1 MIKRFSADVGNY
13 AYLICINK
21 NIYGRYKTQWI
32 DKKTQNILSIINQ
45 ISELY
50 KMDGRIKIH
59 PWKRSSFNKVKWT
72 GKNQFTS
79 ENNVFKRHY
88 K

>member
-45 ISELY
+45 ISKPY
-50 KMDGRIKIH
+50 YMDGRIKNS
-59 PWKRSSFNKVKWT
+59 PLET
-72 GKNQFTS
+72 QF
-79 ENNVFKRHY
+79 F
-88 K
+88 